1 MKKIVYLLTILTMVL
16 MYTSCYDRDI
26 LDLKEG
32 VSLPPVTNLTYS
44 LSGQTASLTWG
55 IPGDIPSEISKPL
68 SVNIQVLQYKP
79 GILSPIRV
87 YTVTLEN
94 EPTTATFTVSTTDEN
109 EYHVIVKLVGNVK
122 EAVYGES
129 TLIYSLGQTIVIK

>member
-1 MKKIVYLLTILTMVL
+1 MKRIVYLLTILTMVL

-55 IPGDIPSEISKPL
+55 IPGDISSEISKPL